1 MYSRRGG
8 IKYLVPGLKAR
19 KVIYR
24 EGLGSFSDFIFVSAV
39 HSIISLLPNGIRG
52 GFIKKV
58 EKINNIQGEN
68 NEKNFI
74 TVVTSICFWSQTVFA
89 SDKLQ
94 ESYFTENNKMGIT
107 LKHQKKQL
115 I

>member
-52 GFIKKV
+52 VIYQKR
-58 EKINNIQGEN
+58 
-68 NEKNFI
+68 
-74 TVVTSICFWSQTVFA
+74 
-89 SDKLQ
+89 LR
-94 ESYFTENNKMGIT
+94 NK
-107 LKHQKKQL
+107 
-115 I
+115 